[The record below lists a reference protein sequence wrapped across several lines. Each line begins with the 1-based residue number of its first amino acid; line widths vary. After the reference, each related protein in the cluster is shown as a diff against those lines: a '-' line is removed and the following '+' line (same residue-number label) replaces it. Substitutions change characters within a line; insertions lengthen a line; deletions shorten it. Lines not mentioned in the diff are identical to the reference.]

1 MNARY
6 ELQRTERLDHVI
18 VCAQREALDLVLL
31 GIARRQHNNGIGMAS
46 ADGAQQLKT
55 VDIGQHD
62 VQQRQIELLL
72 QNRLGGICPAI
83 GNLNIKALFCKV
95 DTDQV
100 GDGLLVIDYQ
110 NALVHA
116 CSSRAPL
123 CPRQH
128 APHTTS
134 VGD

>member
-1 MNARY
+1 
-6 ELQRTERLDHVI
+6 
-18 VCAQREALDLVLL
+18 
-31 GIARRQHNNGIGMAS
+31 MAS
-46 ADGAQQLKT
+46 ADGAQQLKA

-72 QNRLGGICPAI
+72 QNRLGSICSAI

-100 GDGLLVIDYQ
+100 GDGLLVINYQ
-110 NALVHA
+110 NALIHA

-123 CPRQH
+123 CPRQRATH
-128 APHTTS
+128 NKRGRLSRP
-134 VGD
+134 